1 MTSGQDKQRKRKG
14 RWPPAR
20 GKILGSHPLAASQT
34 FWDRHVVRWHFAHG
48 PRVASVAQARLHRC
62 RDPFQNSLAWG
73 DVIDSDMPGG
83 AGAAPHRGQFW
94 PAKNRRSQSVPARR
108 LREKRRI
115 IKKDTDGYRARLEQ
129 VARARRS
136 HPQTLNCAAR
146 QLTQGPHASTTSAS
160 LRWDRPS
167 ANGLSGNIG
176 SMLWFDRD
184 LQRTCCPWQ
193 RGCPWRRTDADCVAA
208 STFAV
213 EIDSGK
219 SPQGAPKSS
228 LRDQWVRGAI
238 GDELTLRFFEGARKL
253 YSKTLYLS

>member
-1 MTSGQDKQRKRKG
+1 MLRGGALPTGHGLPPLRKPACVAVAALFSTLTHGTTSLTATCLAALA
-14 RWPPAR
+14 P
-20 GKILGSHPLAASQT
+20 PLAAGSSG
-34 FWDRHVVRWHFAHG
+34 RRK
-48 PRVASVAQARLHRC
+48 
-62 RDPFQNSLAWG
+62 
-73 DVIDSDMPGG
+73 
-83 AGAAPHRGQFW
+83 AGA
-94 PAKNRRSQSVPARR
+94 RSLSPCDDCG
-108 LREKRRI
+108 KRQL
-115 IKKDTDGYRARLEQ
+115 IKKGTDGYRARLEQ

-176 SMLWFDRD
+176 SMLWFDKN

-238 GDELTLRFFEGARKL
+238 GDELTLRFFEGARRFYFFKNFL
-253 YSKTLYLS
+253 VVLKSLCASF